1 MKNWRCL
8 AVAVGAACFLGAC
21 GNSEPASPE
30 QDKELADLG
39 QITVVTR
46 ESGSGTRS
54 SFAQALG
61 LDEEGVDDKDH
72 ITEIAQTVTSGEE
85 VIQAVGE
92 DKSSVGYVSWGTD
105 ISERDRVKELAVDGV
120 PAEETTIESSQYPLS
135 RTLYLA
141 AAKDGNELKE
151 DFLTYVTGKG
161 QEIVGD
167 FFVPAEETKD
177 VFLSAQPSGTLRI
190 HGSTSLAP
198 AIEALAEAYQE
209 ANPNA
214 VIEVEASDSSQ
225 GITDVLTGVC
235 DIAMVSRDLYQYE
248 QDVLQAVPVA
258 KDGIRVIVQADNPL
272 EDLTADMLAAIYS
285 GDTANWADTKEE

>member
-1 MKNWRCL
+1 M
-8 AVAVGAACFLGAC
+8 
-21 GNSEPASPE
+21 
-30 QDKELADLG
+30 
-39 QITVVTR
+39 
-46 ESGSGTRS
+46 
-54 SFAQALG
+54 
-61 LDEEGVDDKDH
+61 
-72 ITEIAQTVTSGEE
+72 
-85 VIQAVGE
+85 
-92 DKSSVGYVSWGTD
+92 
-105 ISERDRVKELAVDGV
+105 DGV

-141 AAKDGNELKE
+141 AAEDGNELKE

-235 DIAMVSRDLYQYE
+235 DMAMVSRDLYQYE

-272 EDLTADMLAAIYS
+272 EDLTVDMLAAIYS